1 MERTAPASELSRRE
15 WLRHART
22 VCAFLAVGAM
32 ARGDV
37 AGATAPSAPD
47 IRIACVGDSMIDG
60 VWGGLL
66 RAVSKDP
73 CLKPRIRLGRY
84 GENGTGLTRSD
95 KYDWADEVS
104 TVIAEF
110 QPHLVVVSLGLNDR
124 QGVVGAAGK
133 PRTEYGSAGWTRAYN
148 EAVLRFLRHASETA
162 AGVLWIGIPAMRD
175 KVTESDAK
183 EKNRLY
189 AAAIETFASPKVG
202 FVEPWHPNGADDD
215 MFQAYGQDETGTRI
229 QIRSPDGIHFTAAG
243 YDMVAAYL
251 LPRII
256 AHLRASEIEI
266 ESPCAK

>member
-15 WLRHART
+15 WLDHARK
-22 VCAFLAVGAM
+22 VCAFLAAAATV
-32 ARGDV
+32 RGDV
-37 AGATAPSAPD
+37 AGAMASSTPD

-60 VWGGLL
+60 IWGGLL
-66 RAVSKDP
+66 RSVSKDP

-104 TVIAEF
+104 TLIGEF

-124 QGVVGAAGK
+124 QGVVGPAGK
-133 PRTEYGSAGWTRAYN
+133 PRTEYGSAGWAQAYN
-148 EAVLRFLRHASETA
+148 EAVLRFLRNASEAT

-175 KVTESDAK
+175 KVTEIDAK

-189 AAAIETFASPKVG
+189 AKAIETLASPKVC
-202 FVEPWHPNGADDD
+202 FVEPWRANGADDD
-215 MFQAYGQDETGTRI
+215 VFQAYGLDETGTRI
-229 QIRSPDGIHFTAAG
+229 QVRSPDGIHFTAAG

-251 LPRII
+251 LPRIV
-256 AHLRASEIEI
+256 AHLRASKIEI